1 MRGKEKLGMTV
12 HLFSHPPALYAE
24 GSQVPGENGHT
35 AAAGVMVR
43 MSCDEGQLHWNGW
56 FLFFN
61 DNGWLHSDEL

>member
-35 AAAGVMVR
+35 AVAGVMVR
-43 MSCDEGQLHWNGW
+43 MSCDEEPATLEWLVS
-56 FLFFN
+56 FL
-61 DNGWLHSDEL
+61 

>member
-24 GSQVPGENGHT
+24 GSQVLGENGHT

-43 MSCDEGQLHWNGW
+43 MSCDEEPATLEWLVS
-56 FLFFN
+56 FL
-61 DNGWLHSDEL
+61 